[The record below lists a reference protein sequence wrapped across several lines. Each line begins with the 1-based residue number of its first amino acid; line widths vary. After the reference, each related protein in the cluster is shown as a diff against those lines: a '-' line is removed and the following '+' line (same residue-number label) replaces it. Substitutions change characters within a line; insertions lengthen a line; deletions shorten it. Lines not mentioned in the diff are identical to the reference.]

1 MKPKKEANHSAK
13 KPVVGAQMFT
23 LRNFTKTIPQIQD
36 TLKKVGE
43 IGYTAV
49 QLSALGP
56 VDPKDLARVVS
67 KSGLRVAATHVG
79 WNRFQKELDQV
90 IEEHR
95 MLGCTHPA
103 VGGLPGEYF
112 SLAGLTKFVQELAP
126 VADRLAKAGMDFSY
140 HNHNHELAKFGDKTW
155 LETLLSMTS
164 AAQLKAEIDT
174 YWIQAG
180 GGDPAAWI
188 RRCAGRIPLL
198 HVKDMAI
205 MPDRQVRMAEV
216 GHGNLNWPEI
226 LKAAEESGVEYLL
239 VEQDDCYGRDPF
251 ESLAMSYAFLKSM
264 GYR

>member
-1 MKPKKEANHSAK
+1 MKMKKETNRGAA
-13 KPVVGAQMFT
+13 KPVVGAQLYT
-23 LRNFTKTIPQIQD
+23 LRNYTKTIPQIQD

-56 VDPKDLARVVS
+56 VDPRDLARVVA
-67 KSGLRVAATHVG
+67 KSGLTVAATHTG
-79 WNRFQKELDQV
+79 WSRFQKELDQV

-95 MLGCTHPA
+95 MVGCRHPA
-103 VGGLPGEYF
+103 IGGLPAEYF
-112 SLAGLTKFVQELAP
+112 SPAGVTKFVQELGPIAE
-126 VADRLAKAGMDFSY
+126 RLAKAGMDFSY
-140 HNHNHELAKFGDKTW
+140 HNHNHELARFGDKTW
-155 LETLLSMTS
+155 LEMLLSMTAPS
-164 AAQLKAEIDT
+164 QLKAEIDT

-205 MPDRQVRMAEV
+205 TPSRETRMAEV
-216 GHGNLNWPEI
+216 GYGNLNWPEI

-239 VEQDDCYGRDPF
+239 VEQDECYGRDPF
-251 ESLAMSYAFLKSM
+251 ESLAMSYGFLKSM